1 MTVMMIFV
9 LPELLYCHF
18 YARSCLSLKI
28 FHNFSLRLCYSKI
41 SILIETAESDLVVI
55 ISRTISIHKKRARGS
70 LWKYC
75 QQCDRILLLKTGRA
89 WHFCD
94 RKSYVL
100 LREIVTFWKDVYMN
114 KVDGCAINND
124 GITFCFTACSVVDSG
139 DTEFTEHSTER
150 CDYPWFADRHVILR
164 SSSC

>member
-9 LPELLYCHF
+9 FPELLYCHF

-41 SILIETAESDLVVI
+41 SILIETESDLIII

-89 WHFCD
+89 WHLCD
-94 RKSYVL
+94 RKSYLL
-100 LREIVTFWKDVYMN
+100 LREIVTFWKGVYMN
-114 KVDGCAINND
+114 KVDACAINND
-124 GITFCFTACSVVDSG
+124 GITFLFYSMLSG
-139 DTEFTEHSTER
+139 
-150 CDYPWFADRHVILR
+150 WLR
-164 SSSC
+164 WHWIYWTQHRTLWLPLVCW